1 MILTSFANIDDLT
14 KSSTFGRIVAQQVG
28 SGFSSQGHHVIELLL
43 RDTVYIGVKEGEFL
57 LSRALRDLSVEHDA
71 QAAIVGTYA
80 VGVNNVYVTAK
91 VIRASDSVVLASEDF
106 VLPLGPDMKKMVATE
121 KK

>member
-1 MILTSFANIDDLT
+1 
-14 KSSTFGRIVAQQVG
+14 
-28 SGFSSQGHHVIELLL
+28 
-43 RDTVYIGVKEGEFL
+43 
-57 LSRALRDLSVEHDA
+57 LRDLSVEHDA

-106 VLPLGPDMKKMVATE
+106 VLPLGPDMKKMVATD